1 MQRVGFIV
9 YPDFQS
15 IGLAAST
22 VFEIANLTN
31 GTPVYEVKV
40 ISEAGG
46 RVNGSAAVSVDSTP
60 LVLEH
65 FDTLIVCGGTALPSG
80 SPAML
85 AFIQQSVGE
94 VRRMASICTGAFIL
108 AQAGVLNGRRA
119 TTHWLLA
126 RELQSSYPEIS
137 VEEDRIFI
145 TDGNVWTSAGMT
157 AGIDMAL
164 AMVEKDLGVD
174 VARSVA
180 QKLVIYHRRAGGQ
193 SQHSALLEIEPKSDR
208 IQTALDFA
216 KRNLHTPL
224 TIEQLAEA
232 AHLSLRQ
239 FNRSFQLET
248 GMTPAKAVEKLRV
261 EAAQLLLEQAR
272 HPLEVIARE
281 TGFIDRERMRRAFV
295 RVLGMSPQDL
305 KKVQKRASSM
315 GA

>member
-31 GTPVYEVKV
+31 GTPVYEVQV

-281 TGFIDRERMRRAFV
+281 TGFMDRERMRRAFV

-315 GA
+315 GG

>member
-31 GTPVYEVKV
+31 GTPAYEVQV

-65 FDTLIVCGGTALPSG
+65 FDTLIVCGGTARPSG

-281 TGFIDRERMRRAFV
+281 TGFMDRERMRRAFV

-315 GA
+315 GV